1 MKRIAAVLA
10 LLFFTTAA
18 WGDIFD
24 YPLKQETMESFRKT
38 CAALAAYPVVKGSFE
53 QEKVLNRLNR
63 SLKSSG
69 NFLIASGQG
78 MVWDTVKPFPSA
90 LALGK
95 DYLVQSRPGGERTV
109 LSAAGNETFIRMAE
123 VISAVFS
130 GNISGLM
137 ENFRVYYSGAP
148 SAWEL
153 GLLPLDKAIN
163 NFALRIVMKG
173 DSVIKS
179 ITVYEQSGDTIIY
192 GLSNH
197 SYSSDL
203 SLNEKAFFSF
213 P

>member
-1 MKRIAAVLA
+1 MKRAAAVLA
-10 LLFFTTAA
+10 LLFFTMAA

-24 YPLKQETMESFRKT
+24 YPLNAETMESFKT
-38 CAALAAYPVVKGSFE
+38 TCTVLAAYPVVKGSFE
-53 QEKVLNRLNR
+53 QEKILNRLNR

-69 NFLIASGQG
+69 NFIISIEQG

-95 DYLVQSRPGGERTV
+95 DYFVQSRPGGERTV

-130 GNISGLM
+130 GNISGLL
-137 ENFRVYYSGAP
+137 ESFKVFYSGVP
-148 SAWEL
+148 SSWEL
-153 GLLPLDKAIN
+153 GLLPLDRAIN
-163 NFALRIVMKG
+163 NFALKITMKG
-173 DSVIKS
+173 DSAIKS
-179 ITVYEQSGDTIIY
+179 LTVYEQNGDTIIY

-203 SLNEKAFFSF
+203 SVHEKAFFSF

>member
-1 MKRIAAVLA
+1 MKRAAALLA
-10 LLFFTTAA
+10 LLLFTTAA
-18 WGDIFD
+18 RGDIFD
-24 YPLKQETMESFRKT
+24 YPLKQETMESFRTT
-38 CAALAAYPVVKGSFE
+38 CSALAAYPVVKGSFE
-53 QEKVLNRLNR
+53 QEKILNRLNR
-63 SLKSSG
+63 SLNSSG
-69 NFLIASGQG
+69 NFIIASGKG

-137 ENFRVYYSGAP
+137 ENFKVFYSGAP

-173 DSVIKS
+173 DAVIKS
-179 ITVYEQSGDTIIY
+179 ITVYEQNGDTIIY

-203 SLNEKAFFSF
+203 SVHEKAFFSF

>member
-1 MKRIAAVLA
+1 MKRVTAALA
-10 LLFFTTAA
+10 LLLFTTAA

-24 YPLKQETMESFRKT
+24 HPLSAGTMESFRKT
-38 CAALAAYPVVKGSFE
+38 CTTLAAYPVVKGSFE
-53 QEKVLNRLNR
+53 QEKILNRLNR

-69 NFLIASGQG
+69 NFIIAYGYG

-95 DYLVQSRPGGERTV
+95 NYLVQSRPGGERTV

-137 ENFRVYYSGAP
+137 ENFKVFYSGVP
-148 SAWEL
+148 SSWEM
-153 GLLPLDKAIN
+153 GLLPLDRAIN
-163 NFALRIVMKG
+163 NFALRITMKG

-203 SLNEKAFFSF
+203 SVHEKTFFSF

>member
-1 MKRIAAVLA
+1 MKRAAAALA
-10 LLFFTTAA
+10 LLFFTAA
-18 WGDIFD
+18 ARGDIFD
-24 YPLKQETMESFRKT
+24 YPLKQETMESFRTT
-38 CAALAAYPVVKGSFE
+38 CAALAAYPVVKGTFE

-69 NFLIASGQG
+69 NFIIASEQG
-78 MVWDTVKPFPSA
+78 MVWDTIKPFPSA

-137 ENFRVYYSGAP
+137 ENFKVFYSG
-148 SAWEL
+148 SQSSWEL
-153 GLLPLDKAIN
+153 GLLPLDRAIN
-163 NFALRIVMKG
+163 NFALKITMKG

-179 ITVYEQSGDTIIY
+179 ITVYEQNGDTIIY

-197 SYSSDL
+197 SYSSNL
-203 SLNEKAFFSF
+203 SVHEKAFFSF

>member
-1 MKRIAAVLA
+1 MKRAAAALA

-18 WGDIFD
+18 RGDVFD
-24 YPLKQETMESFRKT
+24 YPLKQETMESFRTT

-53 QEKVLNRLNR
+53 QEKVLSRLNR

-69 NFLIASGQG
+69 NFIISIEQG

-95 DYLVQSRPGGERTV
+95 NYLVQSRPGGERTV

-130 GNISGLM
+130 GNIGGLL
-137 ENFRVYYSGAP
+137 ESFKVFYSGAP
-148 SAWEL
+148 SSWEM
-153 GLLPLDKAIN
+153 GLLPLDRAIN
-163 NFALRIVMKG
+163 NFALRITMKG

-179 ITVYEQSGDTIIY
+179 MTVYEQSGDTIIY

-197 SYSSDL
+197 IYSSDL
-203 SLNEKAFFSF
+203 SVHEKAFFSF

>member
-1 MKRIAAVLA
+1 MKRVAAALA
-10 LLFFTTAA
+10 LLFFTTIAR
-18 WGDIFD
+18 GDIFD
-24 YPLKQETMESFRKT
+24 YPLKQETMENFRTT
-38 CAALAAYPVVKGSFE
+38 CAALAVYPVVKGSFE

-69 NFLIASGQG
+69 NFIIASGQG
-78 MVWDTVKPFPSA
+78 MVWDTVRPFPSA

-95 DYLVQSRPGGERTV
+95 DYLVQSRPGGDRTV

-137 ENFRVYYSGAP
+137 ENFKVYYSGST
-148 SAWEL
+148 SAWEM

-173 DSVIKS
+173 DSAIKS
-179 ITVYEQSGDTIIY
+179 ITVYEQNGDTIIY

-203 SLNEKAFFSF
+203 SVHEKNFFSF